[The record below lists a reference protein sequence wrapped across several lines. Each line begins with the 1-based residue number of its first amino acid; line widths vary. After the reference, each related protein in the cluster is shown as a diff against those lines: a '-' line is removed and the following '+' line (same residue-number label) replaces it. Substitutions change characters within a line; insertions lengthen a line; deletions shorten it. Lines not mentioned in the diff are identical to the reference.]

1 MEPNILD
8 LRQQRC
14 PMALLLAKRHT
25 VQLVL
30 GEVLDIWLNDVS
42 SGQDIEKYLSAHGF
56 RCQWNTSPGYFR
68 LKVIKELD

>member
-42 SGQDIEKYLSAHGF
+42 SGQDIEKYLSTHGF
-56 RCQWNTSPGYFR
+56 RCQWNTSPDYFW